1 MEVFYQ
7 SGIAFLRS
15 LQALGHGLVL
25 PMKAITFLGS
35 EEFFLLV
42 LPALYWCIDA
52 TLGFR
57 VALILLIGNS
67 LNGALKLAFHAP
79 RPYWVSSLVK
89 AFAAETSFGAPSGH
103 AQIATGV
110 WGMIA
115 ATVRRTW
122 VLIVCLS
129 LIFLIGFSRLYLGV
143 HFPHDVIFGWLF
155 GAMTLG
161 LVLLFWKP
169 VANHLAGQSLGNLLL
184 IALGISFVMIL
195 IELVPYLWLRVNF
208 SLPQSWVD
216 QAIAAG
222 AGDRVPQ
229 PVTLDG
235 AWSNAGAFFGLMA
248 GFIWFYRRGGID
260 VQGTWGIRLARY
272 LVGLVGVLLLWRG
285 LSFLFALLA
294 LNELLFFLL
303 RFVRY
308 ALTGF
313 WISAGA
319 PLLFVRLKWMKE
331 REDFVDESGQRI
343 RK

>member
-1 MEVFYQ
+1 MEIFFE
-7 SGIAFLRS
+7 SGVAFLQS
-15 LQALGHGLVL
+15 LQALGQELVL

-42 LPALYWCIDA
+42 LPALYWCVDA

-57 VALILLIGNS
+57 VALILLVSNS
-67 LNGALKLAFHAP
+67 LNGALKLTFHAP

-89 AFAAETSFGAPSGH
+89 AFASETSFGAPSGH
-103 AQIATGV
+103 AQIAAGV

-122 VLIVCLS
+122 VWVICLV

-155 GAMTLG
+155 GAITLG
-161 LVLLFWKP
+161 LLLLFWKP
-169 VANHLAGQSLGNLLL
+169 VANHLAGQSFGNRLL

-216 QAIAAG
+216 QALAAG
-222 AGDRVPQ
+222 VGNRAPN

-248 GFIWFYRRGGID
+248 GFIWFNRRGGID
-260 VQGTWGIRLARY
+260 VRGKWGIRLARY

-285 LSFLFALLA
+285 LGVLFALLSM
-294 LNELLFFLL
+294 NELIFYLL
-303 RFVRY
+303 RFLRY

-319 PLLFVRLKWMKE
+319 PLFFLRLNWMTL
-331 REDFVDESGQRI
+331 RG
-343 RK
+343 